1 MFPPLARFL
10 LINSFRVFFREG
22 VVVWRKRL
30 FFFFNLSFDFKWTVS
45 SLPCFS
51 HLESFA
57 RTQYYQQ
64 ALEQL
69 NNNPHALEALGA
81 PPLKVHNIRLTDG
94 SNHVDTERAQVTLG
108 RWCHRVASQGAG
120 RQEISQGIFSR
131 SRVTWEHW
139 KAVGWDAS

>member
-1 MFPPLARFL
+1 MFPPLAKFL
-10 LINSFRVFFREG
+10 LINSFGLYFREG
-22 VVVWRKRL
+22 VVVWRKCLFL
-30 FFFFNLSFDFKWTVS
+30 FFFLNLRFDFKQTVS

-69 NNNPHALEALGA
+69 NSNPDALEALGA

-94 SNHVDTERAQVTLG
+94 SNRVDTERARVTLG
-108 RWCHRVASQGAG
+108 RRCHRVAS
-120 RQEISQGIFSR
+120 RDVR
-131 SRVTWEHW
+131 
-139 KAVGWDAS
+139 